1 MWKRRVWKKK
11 IPCMWWKKKEL
22 QRPERP
28 KRLREFLSLFKAAT
42 FRVSAA
48 LFFLIPGVAAF
59 FAGYLLQPGPL
70 LQTGQLRP
78 ESALTLLASLLTLL
92 PTALSLTSSTLLK
105 ALEEDK
111 KAIKRLAASASFIIV
126 SFPGNWL
133 AGMIFSS
140 IQGKSLCEWIL
151 GSIAALLYALF
162 LILPYF
168 LSTSHLVSILLDVA
182 RKGGLLKE
190 DT

>member
-1 MWKRRVWKKK
+1 MWIYKHKSMKIIKKRPR
-11 IPCMWWKKKEL
+11 
-22 QRPERP
+22 RPERP
-28 KRLREFLSLFKAAT
+28 KRLEEFLSRFKAAT

-59 FAGYLLQPGPL
+59 LTGLLLPKD
-70 LQTGQLRP
+70 
-78 ESALTLLASLLTLL
+78 ALALLASLLTLL
-92 PTALSLTSSTLLK
+92 PTVLSLTSSTLLK
-105 ALEEDK
+105 ALEEDE

-140 IQGKSLCEWIL
+140 AFQGNNLWEWVL
-151 GSIAALLYALF
+151 GSFFALF
-162 LILPYF
+162 YGFFLIFPYF
-168 LSTSHLVSILLDVA
+168 LSTSHLVGILFDVA
-182 RKGGLLKE
+182 RKGGLLEE